1 MDLRCAIPRSF
12 ENDTARPCKGPFR
25 LPKENDAVYNVT
37 KLASSSPAGRA
48 HAAPARVREYGAP
61 PRATGLVEA
70 GTRGIVYMGICRTK
84 RTPDRDR
91 RPRHFT
97 LYRIRRSFHH
107 RALVPTGRPRTG
119 PRSLSPSVHAPPP
132 SSRVHINQ
140 ESYPCTSQRPCG
152 HRLGSPLRLADHGHA
167 KPRYSRAGGSARL
180 CPLSHTYSSPASA
193 AHHAT
198 DNPPPCQGIPP
209 RVAAPHLARSAYVR
223 TT

>member
-25 LPKENDAVYNVT
+25 LPKENDAVYRCNE
-37 KLASSSPAGRA
+37 ASVLVAGRA
-48 HAAPARVREYGAP
+48 RTGPCTRAEYGAP

-70 GTRGIVYMGICRTK
+70 GTRGIVYMGTCRTK

-198 DNPPPCQGIPP
+198 DNPPPCQGTPP